1 MNYSSIARNTMIAF
15 AAQFISLSVSVVMSL
30 LVPKIVGVADYG
42 YWQLF
47 MFYTTYSGFFHLG
60 LNDGV
65 YLINGGLSRDEIDK
79 SSIKSQYIFGACF
92 QAVICLGIT
101 FVSLPL
107 VDDANR
113 VFVIA
118 SFALYTVVYN
128 LTSYLGFVFQAMNE
142 TKLFSFSTMLD
153 RLVFLAPL
161 LVLIGF
167 KVSDYHPY
175 VYAYLVSKIIALI
188 YCSWMGRDILCAKSA
203 SFGNSLKDGIRSI
216 IVGVKLMIANIA
228 DTLIL
233 GVSRFLIDH
242 FWGIVAFAK
251 ISFSLSLVNF
261 FITFV
266 SQASMVLFP
275 ALRTGSDE
283 ERVRFYIG
291 IRNAIEL
298 IFPAIFL
305 FYFPMVWFLGAWL
318 PQYAESLRYFALLLP
333 ICVFNTKM
341 SLCCTTYFKVLR
353 KEQLLL
359 KLNIVTVICSAVFS
373 IFGVLV
379 LNSLDAV
386 LCGAVICIIGRSLWS
401 ELYLN
406 EQLSAP
412 GSTRPFQEILLTAAF
427 VLFTELLSGGTAAI
441 LYALVYVGYLLL
453 NHSALKSVASC
464 LTKLKKQR

>member
-188 YCSWMGRDILCAKSA
+188 YCSWMGRDILCAKSV

-298 IFPAIFL
+298 IFLQSF
-305 FYFPMVWFLGAWL
+305 
-318 PQYAESLRYFALLLP
+318 
-333 ICVFNTKM
+333 
-341 SLCCTTYFKVLR
+341 
-353 KEQLLL
+353 
-359 KLNIVTVICSAVFS
+359 CS
-373 IFGVLV
+373 I
-379 LNSLDAV
+379 
-386 LCGAVICIIGRSLWS
+386 SLWFGFWGRGF
-401 ELYLN
+401 LN
-406 EQLSAP
+406 MPRVLD
-412 GSTRPFQEILLTAAF
+412 ILRSYF
-427 VLFTELLSGGTAAI
+427 R
-441 LYALVYVGYLLL
+441 YA
-453 NHSALKSVASC
+453 SSI
-464 LTKLKKQR
+464 RR

>member
-65 YLINGGLSRDEIDK
+65 YLINGGLSREEIDK

-101 FVSLPL
+101 LASLPL

-113 VFVIA
+113 FFVVA

-153 RLVFLAPL
+153 RLVFLVPL

-188 YCSWMGRDILCAKSA
+188 YCSWMGKDILRVKSM
-203 SFGNSLKDGIRSI
+203 SFG
-216 IVGVKLMIANIA
+216 
-228 DTLIL
+228 
-233 GVSRFLIDH
+233 
-242 FWGIVAFAK
+242 
-251 ISFSLSLVNF
+251 LSL
-261 FITFV
+261 IH
-266 SQASMVLFP
+266 
-275 ALRTGSDE
+275 
-283 ERVRFYIG
+283 I
-291 IRNAIEL
+291 
-298 IFPAIFL
+298 
-305 FYFPMVWFLGAWL
+305 
-318 PQYAESLRYFALLLP
+318 
-333 ICVFNTKM
+333 
-341 SLCCTTYFKVLR
+341 
-353 KEQLLL
+353 
-359 KLNIVTVICSAVFS
+359 
-373 IFGVLV
+373 
-379 LNSLDAV
+379 
-386 LCGAVICIIGRSLWS
+386 S
-401 ELYLN
+401 E
-406 EQLSAP
+406 P
-412 GSTRPFQEILLTAAF
+412 TR
-427 VLFTELLSGGTAAI
+427 
-441 LYALVYVGYLLL
+441 
-453 NHSALKSVASC
+453 H
-464 LTKLKKQR
+464 

>member
-101 FVSLPL
+101 LASLPL

-113 VFVIA
+113 LFVIA

-188 YCSWMGRDILCAKSA
+188 YCSWMGRDILRAKSV

-261 FITFV
+261 FITCP
-266 SQASMVLFP
+266 QA
-275 ALRTGSDE
+275 
-283 ERVRFYIG
+283 
-291 IRNAIEL
+291 
-298 IFPAIFL
+298 
-305 FYFPMVWFLGAWL
+305 
-318 PQYAESLRYFALLLP
+318 
-333 ICVFNTKM
+333 
-341 SLCCTTYFKVLR
+341 
-353 KEQLLL
+353 
-359 KLNIVTVICSAVFS
+359 
-373 IFGVLV
+373 FGV
-379 LNSLDAV
+379 SAS
-386 LCGAVICIIGRSLWS
+386 VIQII
-401 ELYLN
+401 
-406 EQLSAP
+406 
-412 GSTRPFQEILLTAAF
+412 LT
-427 VLFTELLSGGTAAI
+427 I
-441 LYALVYVGYLLL
+441 
-453 NHSALKSVASC
+453 
-464 LTKLKKQR
+464 